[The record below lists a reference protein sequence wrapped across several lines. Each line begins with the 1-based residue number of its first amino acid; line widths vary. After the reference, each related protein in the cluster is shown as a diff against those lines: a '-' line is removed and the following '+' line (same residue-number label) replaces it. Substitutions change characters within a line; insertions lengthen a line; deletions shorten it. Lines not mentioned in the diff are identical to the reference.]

1 MILSIQIDGQTV
13 PLAAPS
19 IVRDP
24 SANLFSA
31 DSMMLIIGPN
41 GSGKTTL
48 LGRVAQ
54 CALNAAPEDVR
65 ASDDVSDLHVVYL
78 TLSPFA
84 KPNVGQTHPRLNVLY
99 RDRVD
104 DPIIPTYRVLNVLA
118 DEFALRAGA
127 ELRLRGEDRPMMSEL
142 HSVIVGAA
150 RTGQLTEPAEL
161 LQQLLAAEDATSEG
175 TRRGGSEKRVN
186 SATLAPRTLSAKVI
200 HSIEGLTGILK
211 AEPDHTALT
220 HHLTEILG
228 DSTRMHLR
236 ALWSALPRGKDRRAR
251 LLRGILWKFG
261 LKISKATSD
270 PYFEKKF
277 EKELDLWRLTARTL
291 ERLTGDPSLRSDLY
305 RFPLDRLNNFNPDLK
320 LHHHATINL
329 AGTSSGLS
337 ALVTQ
342 LSLIDKCI
350 GEIEDFSGDQKPS
363 LLLMIDE
370 GDVFLHTAWQQSYVK
385 ALNSYLATLKP
396 RFSSVQVLMTT
407 HSAVLMS
414 DFPRDHILR
423 LKDTL
428 PQDIDP
434 LTGSL
439 GEDLF
444 DEVDVSF
451 GAPLE
456 TIIRETGGAGTI
468 GRFAE
473 GVIKQLIKDL
483 LAGKKVSAA
492 KIDMIDDPVL
502 RRLLSTITP
511 RSRS

>member
-54 CALNAAPEDVR
+54 CALNAAPEDVS
-65 ASDDVSDLHVVYL
+65 ASDDVSGLHVVYL

-84 KPNVGQTHPRLNVLY
+84 KPNVGKKHPRLDVLY
-99 RDRVD
+99 RGRVE
-104 DPIIPTYRVLNVLA
+104 DPIIPTYRVMNVLA
-118 DEFALRAGA
+118 NEFELRAEA
-127 ELRLRGEDRPMMSEL
+127 ELRLLGQDRPLMSEL
-142 HSVIVGAA
+142 HSVIVGAT
-150 RTGQLTEPAEL
+150 RNGQLKEPAEL
-161 LQQLLAAEDATSEG
+161 LDQILAAEDAAAATD
-175 TRRGGSEKRVN
+175 RGVAEKRFN
-186 SATLAPRTLSAKVI
+186 ILTNKPRSLASKALATIDDLT
-200 HSIEGLTGILK
+200 GLTK
-211 AEPDHTALT
+211 AEPDHTALRR
-220 HHLTEILG
+220 HLTELLG

-236 ALWSALPRGKDRRAR
+236 ALWSALPQGKDRRTR
-251 LLRGILWKFG
+251 LLRSILWKFG
-261 LKISKATSD
+261 FKISRASSD
-270 PYFEKKF
+270 PYFEEKF
-277 EKELDLWRLTARTL
+277 EKELEFWRLLARGL
-291 ERLTGDPSLRSDLY
+291 EGLTGDPSLSNDRY
-305 RFPLDRLNNFNPDLK
+305 RFPLNRLKNFIPPPE
-320 LHHHATINL
+320 LHDHATINL
-329 AGTSSGLS
+329 AGASSGLS

-350 GEIEDFSGDQKPS
+350 GEIEDSADRKPS

-396 RFSSVQVLMTT
+396 RFSFVQVLMTT
-407 HSAVLMS
+407 HSPVLMS

-423 LKDTL
+423 LKNT
-428 PQDIDP
+428 PAEEIDP

-439 GEDLF
+439 REDLF

-468 GRFAE
+468 GGFAD
-473 GVIKQLIKDL
+473 GVIKQLINDL
-483 LAGKKVSAA
+483 LAGKNVSAA